1 VILYRLICSEGHEFE
16 SWFRD
21 SEAYDA
27 QAAQGAVSCPFCHS
41 TQVAK
46 AIMAPNVARRSSR
59 AREDEAG
66 VPALLDERHAALRAM
81 IQELRQKVVAA
92 TEDVGDRFPNEARR
106 MQDGEA
112 ENRPIRGRAS
122 FEEAKALLEEG
133 IEILPLP
140 GPPDESH

>member
-1 VILYRLICSEGHEFE
+1 MILYRLICSEGHEFE

-21 SEAYDA
+21 SEAYDQ

-81 IQELRQKVVAA
+81 IQELRQKIVAG
-92 TEDVGDRFPNEARR
+92 TEDVGDRFPDEARR

-112 ENRPIRGRAS
+112 ETRAIRGRAS

-140 GPPDESH
+140 GPPEDSH